1 MTLVVLWK
9 EGCKGVSLEERDQ
22 SEERTGVDKAGQRDW
37 KEGQGL
43 GGI

>member
-1 MTLVVLWK
+1 M
-9 EGCKGVSLEERDQ
+9 EAGVQRGESRGTHQERDQ

-37 KEGQGL
+37 REGQGL